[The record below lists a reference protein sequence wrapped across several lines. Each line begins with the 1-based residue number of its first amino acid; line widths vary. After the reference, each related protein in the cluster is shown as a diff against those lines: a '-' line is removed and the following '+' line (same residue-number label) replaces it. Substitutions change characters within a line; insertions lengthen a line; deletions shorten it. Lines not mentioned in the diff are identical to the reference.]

1 MKAVFLSASVPL
13 PGRHE
18 RYYSTSDVIAIRDA
32 VRALATVVLPH
43 AELHWGGHPSITPL
57 IRVVAQDV
65 GVTDAAHV
73 YLYQSAFFSKT
84 LPSDNAA
91 FERYILTNEAPV
103 GNATRADSLAAMRQT
118 MIGATQFDAGIFIG
132 GMEGVEEE
140 FDLFRQLNPN
150 AVLLPIASTGAA
162 AQFIYERERQ
172 ALDLPA
178 DLQTE
183 YSYPTLFRR
192 LIGLPD
198 GGGAH
203 RTGPPAQR
211 N

>member
-1 MKAVFLSASVPL
+1 MKAIFLSASVPL
-13 PGRHE
+13 PERHE
-18 RYYSTSDVIAIRDA
+18 RYHLTSDVIAIRDA

-57 IRVVAQDV
+57 IRVVAQDI

-73 YLYQSAFFSKT
+73 HLYQSAFFSKI
-84 LPSDNAA
+84 LPTDNAA
-91 FERYILTNEAPV
+91 FERYVLTNEAPE
-103 GNATRADSLAAMRQT
+103 GDATRERSLAAMRQT

-150 AVLLPIASTGAA
+150 ATLLPIASTGAA
-162 AQFIYERERQ
+162 AQLIYERERL
-172 ALDLPA
+172 ALNLPET
-178 DLQTE
+178 LITE

-198 GGGAH
+198 TGGL
-203 RTGPPAQR
+203 RRPLDRLT
-211 N
+211 